1 MDLSIVIVNYN
12 TCQLLRACLASLPA
26 AAAGLEYEV
35 WVVDNASQDHS
46 ADMVAAEFPAVHL
59 IASKENL
66 GFAKANNLALKRASG
81 RYCLL
86 LNPDTEPKPGALRR
100 MVDYLDAHPDVGA
113 IGPKLLNSDGSLQRN
128 GRPFPSPL
136 RELLGFDV
144 IRKLFSRLLG
154 LKFEFGR
161 DDFDVQWNVDH
172 VSGACIMVP
181 RRVIEE
187 VGMLDEAF
195 FMFYEEVEWCWRIKR
210 AGYRVVYLPQAE
222 VVHHW
227 MGSVKSQY
235 RQMAR
240 LLLRSSFIYY
250 RKTAP
255 PPVRLLAAVV
265 NVARLVRNEFIYMG
279 VMGKRLLR
287 RLIGKRSGL

>member
-12 TCQLLRACLASLPA
+12 TGHLLRACLESLPSA
-26 AAAGLEYEV
+26 VSGLEYEV
-35 WVVDNASQDHS
+35 WVVDNASQDNS
-46 ADMVAAEFPAVHL
+46 ADMVAAEFPTVQL
-59 IASKENL
+59 IASEQNL

-100 MVDYLDAHPDVGA
+100 MVDYLDTHPDVGA
-113 IGPKLLNSDGSLQRN
+113 VGPKLLNSDGSLQRN

-136 RELLGFDV
+136 RELLGFDI
-144 IRKLFSRLLG
+144 IRKFFSGLLG

-161 DDFDVQWNVDH
+161 DDFDVEWDVDH

-181 RRVIEE
+181 RRVIEA

-227 MGSVKSQY
+227 MGSVKTQY

-240 LLLRSSFIYY
+240 LLLKSSFIYY

-255 PPVRLLAAVV
+255 LPVRLLAALV
-265 NVARLVRNEFIYMG
+265 NVARLARNEFIHVG
-279 VMGKRLLR
+279 VGIKR
-287 RLIGKRSGL
+287 RLRCWLAKRPVR